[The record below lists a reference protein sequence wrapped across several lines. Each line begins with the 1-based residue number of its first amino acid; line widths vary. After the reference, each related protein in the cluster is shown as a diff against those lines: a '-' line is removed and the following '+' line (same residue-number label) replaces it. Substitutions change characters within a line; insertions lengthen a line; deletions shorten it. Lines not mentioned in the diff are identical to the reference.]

1 MAISSMFTFLMHS
14 TDGTAYTK
22 LVDIKSHPAM
32 MNPPEMLDTTTLT
45 NTGRTYI
52 PGIQENEAMT
62 FTCNYTKA
70 DFNTLKALE
79 GTDGYYAVWFG
90 GTESN
95 GTVTPNGTNGKFSFK
110 GDLRVSKDE
119 GSVNEVENM
128 TITIAPSTDIAFE

>member
-1 MAISSMFTFLMHS
+1 MAISSMYTFLMKS
-14 TDGTAYTK
+14 SDGSSYTK
-22 LVDIKSHPAM
+22 LIDIKTHPAM

-62 FTCNYTKA
+62 FSANYTKS
-70 DFNTLKALE
+70 DFSTLAALA

-90 GTESN
+90 ASGSSPD
-95 GTVTPNGTNGKFSFK
+95 GHDGKFSFK

-119 GSVNEVENM
+119 GGVNEVENM
-128 TITIAPSTDIAFE
+128 TITIAPSTDITFA